1 MNSRNTRSHLLL
13 AARNILRS
21 LTRILLRVGI
31 RYEEF
36 EAISREV
43 FIESAIRD
51 HLHPNIPSRARIAA
65 LTGLTSRQVN
75 QHIDNSEKAPMK
87 ILMHTS
93 LLIKVL
99 QKWHTVPGYGGPYGI
114 PLELEFDTPPDRC
127 IRSLVAL
134 VDPKARPETVLGEL
148 LRSGSILPASERRF
162 RPASRFLMSTDPA
175 SPRLIERFGMKVSQF
190 AATLEYNMDPMHT
203 QKRLDRQVY
212 ADRGLPLELVP
223 AFESYARSKTT
234 SFLMELDNWLASQ
247 QEFSADTPSNDHQ
260 RQIDTGVNVF
270 LYIDPSGIKEEPLVS
285 LLAQTKA
292 KA

>member
-1 MNSRNTRSHLLL
+1 MQGHLLL
-13 AARNILRS
+13 ALRS
-21 LTRILLRVGI
+21 VLRPLTRMLLRVGI
-31 RYEEF
+31 RFEEF

-51 HLHPNIPSRARIAA
+51 QTHLNIPSRTRIAM
-65 LTGLTSRQVN
+65 LTGLTRRQVN
-75 QHIDNSEKAPMK
+75 EYINDTEKVPTNAPMN
-87 ILMHTS
+87 TS
-93 LLIKVL
+93 LLIEVL
-99 QKWHTVPGYGGPYGI
+99 QKWHTVPVYGGPYGI
-114 PLELEFDTPPDRC
+114 PLELEFDAPPDRC

-134 VDPKARPETVLGEL
+134 VDPNASPEAVLEEL
-148 LRSGSILPASERRF
+148 LRSGAILRASERRF

-190 AATLEYNMDPMHT
+190 AATLEYNMDPVHT

-223 AFESYARSKTT
+223 EFESYVRSKTT

-247 QEFSADTPSNDHQ
+247 REFSADIPSNDHQ

-270 LYIDPSGIKEEPLVS
+270 LYIEPTGVKEEPLAS
-285 LLAQTKA
+285 LLAQA
-292 KA
+292 KAMAQQ